1 MSMRVVVIDG
11 FDPGDPDRSTAEAC
25 VEALIEGGH
34 EVRRIR
40 LVADDFT
47 PFMSTEE
54 RRYYHDEGSN
64 VLVDEVRRSVEAV
77 GWAEALLFTYPTVCF
92 NPPARLKAWLDR
104 VLLPGVAFGFDD
116 SGRVSP
122 GLTNIRRL
130 GVVTATPHG
139 RLATARARDG
149 GRRMIMR
156 ALRLNC
162 AKTCRRTFISV
173 ASGRD
178 RNGSVTRRLSRW

>member
-1 MSMRVVVIDG
+1 MTMRVLVIDS
-11 FDPGDPDRSTAEAC
+11 FDPADAE
-25 VEALIEGGH
+25 VALADKAVSVLTDTGH
-34 EVRRIR
+34 DVKRIS

-47 PFMSTEE
+47 PYMSTEE
-54 RRYYHDEGSN
+54 RVVYHDEGSN
-64 VLVDEVRRSVEAV
+64 ILSDEVRQSAEAV
-77 GWAEALLFTYPTVCF
+77 GWADALLFTYPTVCF

-116 SGRVSP
+116 TGRVAP

-130 GVVTATPHG
+130 GVVTSSPHN
-139 RLATARARDG
+139 RVATARARDG

-156 ALRLNC
+156 ALRMNC

-173 ASGRD
+173 SSPSETKA
-178 RNGSVTRRLSRW
+178 VVRRLRRW